1 MCLVSGSYD
10 AMAEKCGRPC
20 ARQRTTALFE
30 QQPYRVATL
39 TAALKAVWVS
49 YYSDRIVCIF
59 PMHWTNAFIHWSDH

>member
-39 TAALKAVWVS
+39 TAALKAVWVN

-59 PMHWTNAFIHWSDH
+59 HPLV